1 MGRDYDNNRVEKRCR
16 SATAQATLSLSL
28 SLTLPLSAGS
38 ALLILASNSVE

>member
-1 MGRDYDNNRVEKRCR
+1 MMGRDYDNNRVEKRCR

-28 SLTLPLSAGS
+28 TLPLSAGS